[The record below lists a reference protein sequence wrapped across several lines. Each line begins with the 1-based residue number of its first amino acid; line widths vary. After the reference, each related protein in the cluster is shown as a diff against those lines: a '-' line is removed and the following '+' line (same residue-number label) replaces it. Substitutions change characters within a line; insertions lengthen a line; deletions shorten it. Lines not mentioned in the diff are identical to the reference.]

1 MSIIFFSVHKLTVTS
16 KKLMIFRFFC
26 GYFQAKIF
34 TKGLNNIC
42 ANPSSWYR
50 LLFLTPCFLPR
61 IDISRLT
68 HSQLLDHHNFSR
80 LYQIM
85 IPVIVFSQGLSRENN
100 QDLWRENWF
109 EVGVEWYLYKAWCE
123 IKIVYGS
130 KLNLKATSPWT
141 FL

>member
-1 MSIIFFSVHKLTVTS
+1 MV
-16 KKLMIFRFFC
+16 IFRPKFL
-26 GYFQAKIF
+26 QKVLITSVRIF
-34 TKGLNNIC
+34 SDIGPLILCKHS
-42 ANPSSWYR
+42 NPSSWYR

-68 HSQLLDHHNFSR
+68 HSHLLDHHNFSR

-100 QDLWRENWF
+100 QDLWYQNWF
-109 EVGVEWYLYKAWCE
+109 EVVVEWYLYKAWCE